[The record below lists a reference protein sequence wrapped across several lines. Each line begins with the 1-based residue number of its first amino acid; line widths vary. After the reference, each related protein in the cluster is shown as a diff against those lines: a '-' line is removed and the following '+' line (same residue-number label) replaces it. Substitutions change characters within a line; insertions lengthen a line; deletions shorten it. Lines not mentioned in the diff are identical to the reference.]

1 MLVGLGV
8 NIWAKLSL
16 RRSFGIV
23 AANRGVKTQG
33 PYRLIRHPMYIG
45 YVATQVGF
53 VLFNPTPWNFAIYL
67 GAWTLQVLRILA
79 EERTLSKDAKYQAYA
94 STVRYRLI
102 PGVF

>member
-1 MLVGLGV
+1 
-8 NIWAKLSL
+8 S
-16 RRSFGIV
+16 

-33 PYRLIRHPMYIG
+33 PYSLIRHPMYIG

-53 VLFNPTPWNFAIYL
+53 LLFNSTVWNLAIYS

-79 EERTLSKDAKYQAYA
+79 EERTLSKDPEYKAYA
-94 STVRYRLI
+94 LAVRYRLV